1 MKIKSRR
8 IIQIVFA
15 IVCLAIGTVLVLPA
29 QAAKKSS
36 AWATK
41 SWTKKYTHS
50 KSKCN
55 KLFYSKTQSD
65 ALFYTKTS
73 IDSLLANYYSKT
85 DSDGLYYNKT
95 DSDARYYT
103 QSQITSNYYN
113 KTDSDGLYYNKTDSD
128 ARYYTQSQI
137 TSNYYNKTDSDSR
150 YVNTSGDSLST
161 TGITYLPA
169 ITKSIT
175 ISAAALKPERSVIFD
190 FADDKG
196 LYLVSGNTE
205 YDDDFGRASIS
216 LPDGAVVTKLTGYFY
231 DNDGGSNTINA
242 ALARNSLAGSTDI
255 LASVWSTG
263 TASPGYEN
271 VVGTSILY
279 ATVDNDNYSYYLY
292 SFLSSSSTNLRIKGY
307 KIEYQI
313 TTP

>member
-73 IDSLLANYYSKT
+73 IDSLLANYYS
-85 DSDGLYYNKT
+85 
-95 DSDARYYT
+95 
-103 QSQITSNYYN
+103 